1 MANIDQGID
10 RLERSFVAKIAQM
23 RGNFTESITAIQEKY
38 KLSTID
44 SLESQRQLVD
54 KVIVGPRVAEKLIR
68 IYEVE
73 QKKYE
78 WIKVMED
85 SVLKIVEEI

>member
-1 MANIDQGID
+1 LANIDQGID
-10 RLERSFVAKIAQM
+10 RLERSFVGQIAKM
-23 RGNFTESITAIQEKY
+23 RGSFTESIAAIQEKY
-38 KLSTID
+38 KLSALD
-44 SLESQRQLVD
+44 SLESQRQLAD

-68 IYEVE
+68 IYEIE

-85 SVLKIVEEI
+85 SVLKIIEEI